1 MTIRVHLCLYKNV
14 RYAHKKMKLY
24 DGSCNWGKFF
34 ILPLIHPL
42 TQPNR
47 NYLPNFFWLQ
57 FTKLNKLIY
66 FNLILLVFK

>member
-47 NYLPNFFWLQ
+47 NYLPNFFLV
-57 FTKLNKLIY
+57 TIY
-66 FNLILLVFK
+66 QIKQVNLF